1 MPKSMT
7 SFFMSFYLTAT
18 LAARI
23 GREKEAPSP
32 TKGKIS
38 HGYIATLGETPL
50 GVVTPWRVWPDDAS
64 QHPTTRN
71 RIGIID

>member
-23 GREKEAPSP
+23 GREKEMTLA
-32 TKGKIS
+32 
-38 HGYIATLGETPL
+38 HERQNIAWLYCYPRRNALCERL
-50 GVVTPWRVWPDDAS
+50 CGVVATD
-64 QHPTTRN
+64 
-71 RIGIID
+71 